1 MPDASTPLRPLD
13 PTDWDAFRRL
23 AHQMVDDSLDYLRDV
38 ATRPTWT
45 PTPAAVMS
53 AIHDE
58 SVPRAGIG
66 DAAAYDD
73 FLRLVRPYPNGNIHP
88 RFWGW
93 VMGTGT
99 PQAAMAEFLCS
110 VVNPQ
115 MGGLDHA
122 PVYVEQ
128 QVVRWYAEL
137 MGLPGSAGGI
147 LVSGGTMANV
157 LGLSVARRQRAA
169 WDVRKL
175 GAYGGAPLR
184 VYASTEVHS
193 WLKKS
198 CDFLGLGEDAFRRVP
213 VGADFAVDVPAMAQM
228 IAEDRAAGLNPFCIV
243 GTVGTV
249 QTGASD
255 DVNALADLAAR
266 EKLWLH
272 IDGAFGAMA
281 KLAQHP
287 QAAAAVRGMDRADS
301 IAFDLH
307 KWGYL
312 PFDIAMLITREDRH
326 LTETFANQAPYLTG
340 MAGGINASGSIYFN
354 DRGIEL
360 TRSFRAL
367 KVWMTLRAQGS
378 ELLGA
383 HIGRNIAQAQY
394 LGGLVA
400 REAELELLAPVP
412 LNLVNY
418 RFRAPGLDT
427 DALNALN
434 RNILVRLQE
443 DGIAVPS
450 GTVIRGQFAIRVRNR
465 NFNRGGP
472 SIRGAYGAQADLA
485 SAAWRAAAG
494 LRSPAGR
501 VRAAGASVQM
511 GGAHPAGTDRTRRWD
526 SRARR
531 AAPRGHGASGGSAS
545 GERRGVGGRA

>member
-1 MPDASTPLRPLD
+1 MTPDHADLTPLD
-13 PTDWDAFRRL
+13 PRDWESYRAL
-23 AHQMVDDSLDYLRDV
+23 AHRMLDESLDYLRDV
-38 ATRPTWT
+38 RERPTWT
-45 PTPAAVMS
+45 PTPGDVKAE
-53 AIHDE
+53 IHAE
-58 SVPRAGIG
+58 PVPRSGRG
-66 DAAAYDD
+66 DAAAYED

-99 PQAAMAEFLCS
+99 PQSAMADFLSS

-128 QVVRWYAEL
+128 QVVKWFAEL
-137 MGLPGSAGGI
+137 LRFPAAAGGI
-147 LVSGGTMANV
+147 LISGGTMANV
-157 LGLSVARRQRAA
+157 LGLAVARVQRAG
-169 WDVRKL
+169 WDVRKT
-175 GAYGGAPLR
+175 GAAGGPPLR
-184 VYASTEVHS
+184 VYASGEVHS
-193 WLKKS
+193 WLAKA
-198 CDFLGLGEDAFRRVP
+198 CEFLGMGNDAFRRVP
-213 VGADFAVDVPAMAQM
+213 VHGDFTVDVAAMARM
-228 IAEDRAAGLNPFCIV
+228 IAEDRAAGARPFCIV

-255 DVNALADLAAR
+255 DLVALADLAER
-266 EKLWLH
+266 EGLWLH
-272 IDGAFGAMA
+272 VDGAFGAMA
-281 KLAQHP
+281 SLSEMPEAQ
-287 QAAAAVRGMDRADS
+287 AAVRGLDRADS
-301 IAFDLH
+301 VAFDLH
-307 KWGYL
+307 KWGYM
-312 PFDIAMLITREDRH
+312 PFDVAMLLTRDDAH
-326 LTETFANQAPYLTG
+326 LTQTFANQAPYLTA
-340 MAGGINASGSIYFN
+340 MPGGLNASGSVYFN

-394 LGGLVA
+394 LAGLVA

-418 RFRAPGLDT
+418 RFRATGLDV

-450 GTVIRGQFAIRVRNR
+450 GTMIRGQFAIRVAVTNHRSR
-465 NFNRGGP
+465 DEDFE
-472 SIRGAYGAQADLA
+472 LL
-485 SAAWRAAAG
+485 
-494 LRSPAGR
+494 LRETLRIGR
-501 VRAAGASVQM
+501 EL
-511 GGAHPAGTDRTRRWD
+511 T
-526 SRARR
+526 RARTG
-531 AAPRGHGASGGSAS
+531 P
-545 GERRGVGGRA
+545 